1 MKKEKKHSIVI
12 KNKKASR
19 DYIFIDT
26 YIAGIQLTG
35 TEIKS
40 IRSGKASLVDS
51 YCRFRNGELFV
62 TGMNIAEYYWGN
74 INNHEPRRDRKL
86 LLHKKE
92 LRKLERKIK
101 ESGLTIIM
109 TKLFI
114 NDRGIAK
121 AEIALAR
128 GKREY
133 DQRETIKRRDAER
146 EIERKLKL

>member
-1 MKKEKKHSIVI
+1 
-12 KNKKASR
+12 
-19 DYIFIDT
+19 
-26 YIAGIQLTG
+26 
-35 TEIKS
+35 
-40 IRSGKASLVDS
+40 
-51 YCRFRNGELFV
+51 
-62 TGMNIAEYYWGN
+62 MNIAEYYWGN
-74 INNHEPRRDRKL
+74 INNHEPRRERKL

-128 GKREY
+128 GKKEY
-133 DQRETIKRRDAER
+133 DQRETIKRKDTER